1 MVVTAK
7 ASVLFDGS
15 VRGELLKLRAPICFW
30 GGVDP
35 ATGLISDP
43 KHPDHELFVAG
54 KILAVPRIVGSSSSS
69 QILLELLYKKNAPLA
84 LILGEADAIIGMA
97 VLVGREM
104 GFGTIPI
111 LHGKLDDLN
120 SGSILRID
128 YGGFITQENDG

>member
-1 MVVTAK
+1 MVMTMEP
-7 ASVLFDGS
+7 SVLFDGAAH
-15 VRGELLKLRAPICFW
+15 GELLKLDAPICFW

-43 KHPDHELFVAG
+43 KHPDHTALITG
-54 KILAVPRIVGSSSSS
+54 KILAIPKIVGSSSSS
-69 QILLELLYKKNAPLA
+69 QILLELLYKKKAPAA

-111 LHGKLDDLN
+111 LHRKLDDLKSSAN
-120 SGSILRID
+120 LRID
-128 YGGFITQENDG
+128 SGGHVERLDEG